1 MDKIIAENRKALHDY
16 FVEDKFEAG
25 IVLEGSEVKSVRAG
39 KVNLKDSFAIVKGGE
54 LFLIGTNISTYAK
67 TTMLAPNPTRTRK
80 LLLHKEELSK
90 IERKTKIKGYTL
102 IPLDMHF
109 KAGLIK
115 VQIGLCRGKQEFDKK
130 QSLKEKDIK
139 REMEREFKDN

>member
-1 MDKIIAENRKALHDY
+1 MDKIITENRKALHDY
-16 FVEDKFEAG
+16 FVEDRFEAG

-54 LFLIGTNISTYAK
+54 LFLIGTNISTYEK
-67 TTMLAPNPTRTRK
+67 TTMLAPNQTRSRK

-102 IPLDMHF
+102 VPLNMHF
-109 KAGLIK
+109 KNGMVK
-115 VQIGLCRGKQEFDKK
+115 VEIGLCRGKQEFDKK
-130 QSLKEKDIK
+130 QSIKEKDIK